1 MAMLDS
7 MEMEDNKGASGKKS
21 KRSGK
26 PKQSKQSKEK
36 SWSVTLRM
44 RKQGLSP
51 EEIAVE
57 RCLALTTIIGHLIQC
72 MEEGY
77 ITLDDIITPE
87 NQHAI
92 RQAILSAGEGATFT
106 EIKMRCPPG
115 TTYDEIKLM
124 KEM

>member
-1 MAMLDS
+1 
-7 MEMEDNKGASGKKS
+7 
-21 KRSGK
+21 
-26 PKQSKQSKEK
+26 
-36 SWSVTLRM
+36 
-44 RKQGLSP
+44 
-51 EEIAVE
+51 
-57 RCLALTTIIGHLIQC
+57 

-92 RQAILSAGEGATFT
+92 RLAILSAGDGATFT

-115 TTYDEIKLM
+115 TTYDEIRLM